1 MLIVVKVVGGVS
13 GFVEPPGA
21 NRPGPGHRFF
31 FSDNLV
37 LEEIDGK
44 KPGPGGLPREEKDRR
59 AGTQSGFITTVRKPD
74 PTDPFVAGGNILLQ
88 YDGTY
93 WLNAV
98 AGLQEGQI
106 TARGVV
112 LKKDGLNVG
121 IPTFAITGGT
131 KAYATARGQ
140 VTEKREQDKE
150 LRLLDI
156 VL

>member
-13 GFVEPPGA
+13 GFVPPPGA
-21 NRPGPGHRFF
+21 NRAGPGHRFF

-44 KPGPGGLPREEKDRR
+44 KPGPGGLPPDEKDRR
-59 AGTQSGFITTVRKPD
+59 AGTQSGFVTTVRTPD
-74 PTDPFVAGGNILLQ
+74 PTDPFVPGGNILFQ
-88 YDGTY
+88 YEGTY

-98 AGLQEGQI
+98 AGTGLQEGQI

-112 LKKDGLNVG
+112 LKKDQENVG

-131 KAYATARGQ
+131 KAYKNARGQ
-140 VTEKREQDKE
+140 VTEEGA
-150 LRLLDI
+150 LRKLDI